1 MRCMNTKL
9 QANIKKRLSVRS
21 LSVSELERRAGLK
34 QSTVQNIL
42 HGRSKN
48 PSIETIKCIAQELN
62 CSIEELIGEIAF
74 SDSSNANH
82 SNSNASLKTASPF
95 ANGLPERH
103 INVEEECSWNA
114 DLFIKAIT
122 TVQAI
127 LDKKNIILP
136 KKQILA
142 SVDEVYKYSIGVSEE
157 IDRRFAE
164 WIIEKILRTSSAT

>member
-1 MRCMNTKL
+1 MNTKL

-62 CSIEELIGEIAF
+62 CSIEELIGEIVF
-74 SDSSNANH
+74 SGASD
-82 SNSNASLKTASPF
+82 NASSSPGLKAASPSTT
-95 ANGLPERH
+95 GLAEGRFGA
-103 INVEEECSWNA
+103 EEESSWNA
-114 DLFIKAIT
+114 DLFIKAII
-122 TVQAI
+122 TVQTI
-127 LDKKNIILP
+127 LDKKNIKLP

-142 SVDEVYKYSIGVSEE
+142 SVEEVYKYSIGISED

-164 WIIEKILRTSSAT
+164 WIIEKILRTSAPT